1 MAQKKAGVCG
11 NVPEAR
17 RGNAGGMFYPYVRR
31 AADLKVTE
39 ENVEINANRSH
50 KSAFQTLM
58 TSFTIE

>member
-1 MAQKKAGVCG
+1 MFQKRAGAIA
-11 NVPEAR
+11 E
-17 RGNAGGMFYPYVRR
+17 GMFYPYVRR
-31 AADLKVTE
+31 AAGLKVTE